1 METEK
6 ILSVYTKCKCTC
18 NNFKHKKNC
27 NAKKRQNE
35 NLIYNM
41 EQRTFIS
48 FATDIVSIIAFI
60 FFGSVI
66 FWLAITRIVIDFL
79 RKIYLSDRCTRIV
92 FVGLLTIL
100 FFSITTHVFL
110 NKRAWKIQNNQEKI
124 KLTKQNVTV
133 PVESPKLSPEPEYLK
148 VTIKDKQLKK
158 LSSENKTNTNIPKK
172 LTVSIINEKKKEVFK
187 TSKNFL
193 VPEMAL
199 EMKNPPAL
207 LVSLRD
213 IILENY

>member
-48 FATDIVSIIAFI
+48 FATDIVSIIA
-60 FFGSVI
+60 
-66 FWLAITRIVIDFL
+66 
-79 RKIYLSDRCTRIV
+79 CTRIV

-124 KLTKQNVTV
+124 KLTKQNVTVEKV